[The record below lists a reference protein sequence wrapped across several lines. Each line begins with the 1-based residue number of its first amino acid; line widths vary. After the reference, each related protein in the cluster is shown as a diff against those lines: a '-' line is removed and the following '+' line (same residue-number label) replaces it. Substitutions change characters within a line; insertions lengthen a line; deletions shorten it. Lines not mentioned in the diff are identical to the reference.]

1 MTTYVG
7 KDVVFKINTVAVARS
22 QEVSFEVGNGVI
34 EIRELGLDTIK
45 EFAWTQQNCSGT
57 FSLIHTSYD
66 IINDVMT
73 FGTTKTLSLEFGSIP
88 DYTLTFSI
96 VKYGTFD
103 ISFSLEEAVTSEI
116 NWNAETASIA

>member
-1 MTTYVG
+1 MTTYTG
-7 KDVVFKINTVAVARS
+7 KDVTFKINTVAVARS
-22 QEVSFEVGNGVI
+22 QEVSFEVGNGQI
-34 EIRELGLDTIK
+34 EVKELGLKTIK
-45 EFAWTQQNCSGT
+45 EFAYTQQNCSGT

-73 FGTTKTLSLEFGSIP
+73 FGATKTLSLEFGSIP
-88 DYTLTFSI
+88 DVTLTFSI